1 MSKSTKPR
9 IGITLGDPAGI
20 GPEIVRAALAS
31 EKIPRDADYKIVG
44 QYPDCSLGKPTPE
57 TARAAVAALEEA
69 VDLACK
75 GKLDAVVTGPIHKAR
90 MYEIGFK
97 FPGQTEFFAERCGVK
112 NFAMLLTGGK
122 ITVALVTTHIPLS
135 EVSRSLK
142 ESEIVR
148 VGRLLIDFL
157 HCLPRRSSAQA
168 GRSPSRRDRG
178 NLTALSGQV
187 SEDLKDDQSIV
198 VAPRIAVA
206 GLNPHAG
213 ESGKIGRE
221 EIEIITPAITELN
234 SSLVTNASPAR
245 THSSPAFSGPFP
257 PDTIFHRA
265 AQGEFDAVLCMYHD
279 QGLIPLKLHAF
290 HEGVN
295 VTLGLPFPR
304 TSPDHGTA
312 FEIAGKHIARPDSM
326 IAAINLAVELAQK
339 SKS

>member
-1 MSKSTKPR
+1 MRPR
-9 IGITLGDPAGI
+9 IGITLGDCAGI
-20 GPEIVRAALAS
+20 GPEIVDLALKSRRLPDSAEYRIIGS
-31 EKIPRDADYKIVG
+31 
-44 QYPDCSLGKPTPE
+44 YPDCSLGQPTPE
-57 TARAAVAALEEA
+57 TARAAAAALEEA
-69 VDLACK
+69 VDLARK
-75 GKLDAVVTGPIHKAR
+75 GELDAVVTGPIHKAR

-112 NFAMLLTGGK
+112 NFAMLLTGRK

-142 ESEIVR
+142 KSEIVR
-148 VGRLLIDFL
+148 VGRLLVDFL
-157 HCLPRRSSAQA
+157 HCLPPRSPAEA
-168 GRSPSRRDRG
+168 GRPLSRRDRE
-178 NLTALSGQV
+178 NLTALSSQV
-187 SEDLKDDQSIV
+187 SESLRDNQSMIGT
-198 VAPRIAVA
+198 PRIAVA

-221 EIEIITPAITELN
+221 EIEIIAPAVAELN
-234 SSLVTNASPAR
+234 SSLVTNAVPAR
-245 THSSPAFSGPFP
+245 THSSPLFSGPFP
-257 PDTIFHRA
+257 PDTIFYRA

-312 FEIAGKHIARPDSM
+312 FEIAGKGNARSDSM
-326 IAAINLAVELAQK
+326 IAAINLAVELAETK
-339 SKS
+339 KRRS